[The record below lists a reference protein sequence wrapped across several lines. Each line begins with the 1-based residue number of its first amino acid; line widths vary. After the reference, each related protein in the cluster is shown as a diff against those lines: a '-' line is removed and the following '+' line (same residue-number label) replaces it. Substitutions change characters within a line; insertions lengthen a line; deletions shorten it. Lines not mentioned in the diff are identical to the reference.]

1 MKYVQEFNVDNF
13 PFWGPAVAIVDEI
26 KHAKKMDELQE
37 IIETAFYDDVPSKTD
52 INDFVWNESD
62 FIFKQL
68 GMHKNDTYK
77 DTNADVE

>member
-52 INDFVWNESD
+52 INDFVWHESD
-62 FIFKQL
+62 FIFNQL
-68 GMHKNDTYK
+68 GMHKNDTYE
-77 DTNADVE
+77 D